1 MGKSKA
7 IGTRGETKV
16 RKYLS
21 DGTDLV
27 VRRKVLAG
35 SNDEG
40 DLEVEV
46 PVFPNGKLVLE
57 VKCGRQSSNP
67 ARGTIDRWLCET
79 AVEGLNCQCMSALI
93 ILRYNR
99 AIENADVYM
108 LDKSYDIHKPVHMFM
123 DDFKQYLASV
133 SKL

>member
-1 MGKSKA
+1 MGRSKA

-16 RKYLS
+16 RRYLE

-46 PVFPNGKLVLE
+46 PHLPGGKLVLE
-57 VKCGRQSSNP
+57 VKCGRQASDPS
-67 ARGTIDRWLCET
+67 RSTIDRWLCET
-79 AVEGLNCQCMSALI
+79 AVEGSNCGYMSALI
-93 ILRYNR
+93 VLRYNR
-99 AIENADVYM
+99 PTGNADVYL
-108 LDKSYDIHKPVHMFM
+108 LDKGYDINRPVHMFM
-123 DDFKQYLASV
+123 DNFKDYLV
-133 SKL
+133 SMSEG